1 MRAVAKA
8 TTNDFTFLGDS
19 VKVYSNGVA
28 GKDPGDTNE
37 DVRTRND
44 PNVDRSWI
52 GEVIDTLT
60 LRWSVI
66 VARRPLVDE
75 LLKNG
80 GIQRGKSSCEETGV
94 YALNGGDVDSR
105 IPEIRW
111 SCRRWGWR

>member
-19 VKVYSNGVA
+19 VKVYSNGVV
-28 GKDPGDTNE
+28 GKDPDDTNE

-52 GEVIDTLT
+52 WEVIDTLT

-66 VARRPLVDE
+66 VARRPLVGE
-75 LLKNG
+75 LSENG
-80 GIQRGKSSCEETGV
+80 GIQCGKSSREETGV
-94 YALNGGDVDSR
+94 DALNGADVDSH
-105 IPEIRW
+105 IPEIR
-111 SCRRWGWR
+111 